1 MSLLITIVLLAIAIY
16 LILAEILNIPTYRN
30 NKIMGKVL
38 KMNKDGKYID
48 NLTTHMAIKLSKF
61 IKISGERK
69 EKISYLL
76 KVSGIRLSP
85 ETFIANAFVSS
96 IIMLIFFIPT
106 YLIMPSVSVIWI
118 ILAIYAFRVEI
129 KKPYRLLKEKKR
141 KIECNL
147 ADFSAT
153 LAIELEHTRNLVRI
167 FEGYKEFANPDFA
180 EELEITL
187 ADMKSGSDKQAL
199 KRFDTRIGSSY
210 LTEVIIGLI
219 GVIDGNDEVSYFS
232 NLSDKLEK
240 FEFEELSSI
249 ALGQKSKVAKY
260 EIIMLTVIVMIILVA
275 FASLFLK
282 YSKELF

>member
-1 MSLLITIVLLAIAIY
+1 M
-16 LILAEILNIPTYRN
+16 
-30 NKIMGKVL
+30 
-38 KMNKDGKYID
+38 
-48 NLTTHMAIKLSKF
+48 
-61 IKISGERK
+61 
-69 EKISYLL
+69 
-76 KVSGIRLSP
+76 
-85 ETFIANAFVSS
+85 
-96 IIMLIFFIPT
+96 
-106 YLIMPSVSVIWI
+106 
-118 ILAIYAFRVEI
+118 
-129 KKPYRLLKEKKR
+129 
-141 KIECNL
+141 
-147 ADFSAT
+147 
-153 LAIELEHTRNLVRI
+153 RI

>member
-61 IKISGERK
+61 IKISEERK

-129 KKPYRLLKEKKR
+129 KKPYRLLKDKKR

-167 FEGYKEFANPDFA
+167 FEGYKEFANTDFA

>member
-48 NLTTHMAIKLSKF
+48 NFTTNMAIKLSKF
-61 IKISGERK
+61 IKISEERK
-69 EKISYLL
+69 DKLNYLL

-106 YLIMPSVSVIWI
+106 YLIVPSVSIIWI
-118 ILAIYAFRVEI
+118 ALAIYAFRVEI
-129 KKPYRLLKEKKR
+129 KKPYRLLKDKKR

-153 LAIELEHTRNLVRI
+153 LAIELEYTRNLVRI

-210 LTEVIIGLI
+210 LTEVIMGLI

-232 NLSDKLEK
+232 NLSDKLEN

>member
-48 NLTTHMAIKLSKF
+48 NLTTHMSIKLSKF
-61 IKISGERK
+61 IKISEERK

-129 KKPYRLLKEKKR
+129 KKPYRLLKDKKR

-153 LAIELEHTRNLVRI
+153 LAIELEHSRNLVRI